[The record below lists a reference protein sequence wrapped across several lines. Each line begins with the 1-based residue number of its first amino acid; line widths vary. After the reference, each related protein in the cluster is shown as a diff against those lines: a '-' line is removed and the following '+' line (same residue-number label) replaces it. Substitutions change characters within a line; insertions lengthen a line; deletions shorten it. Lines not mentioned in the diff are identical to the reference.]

1 MILASARSNG
11 PPGTQ
16 PLGTLALIQAGYF
29 ILRFV
34 GTCAVFYPFF
44 LCRTIGA
51 GDIKLMGVITG
62 FLGVW
67 DGVLV
72 IGLGMVFAAVAASC
86 RMIRREPSGSAW
98 SGPQDLRWRP
108 GSRGGSRNIR
118 GILRKKVFAAG
129 AVSVCGIL
137 SVFTDPVKRRER
149 ISYRTV

>member
-1 MILASARSNG
+1 MV
-11 PPGTQ
+11 
-16 PLGTLALIQAGYF
+16 TLAFIEVGSF

-51 GDIKLMGVITG
+51 GDIKLMGVVTG

-72 IGLGMVFAAVAASC
+72 IGLGMVLAAAAASY
-86 RMIRREPSGSAW
+86 RMIKQGTVWFRLERAARFAVETGMK
-98 SGPQDLRWRP
+98 GRLTEYP
-108 GSRGGSRNIR
+108 GS
-118 GILRKKVFAAG
+118 FAAG
-129 AVSVCGIL
+129 AVSVCGVL

-149 ISYRTV
+149 ISYRTA